1 MDSRGA
7 SVLTDF
13 VLDASATMV
22 LVMDDEPEGPVMPI
36 VHALAAGDPL
46 VPMLWDFE
54 VASALMLARRTG
66 RLDDEEL
73 ARSMHTIGVM
83 GCERDREPPDIALLI
98 ATADAHGLTAYDAS
112 YLALALRRGVPL
124 ATVDRALVRAAE
136 ECGVPLVC

>member
-1 MDSRGA
+1 
-7 SVLTDF
+7 
-13 VLDASATMV
+13 MV

-36 VHALAAGDPL
+36 VRALGDGDPL

-73 ARSMHTIGVM
+73 ARSLHTIGVM
-83 GCERDREPPDIALLI
+83 GCERDTQPADIPLLI
-98 ATADAHGLTAYDAS
+98 ATANAHGLTAYDAS
-112 YLALALRRGVPL
+112 YLSLALRRGVPL
-124 ATVDRALVRAAE
+124 ATVDQALLRAAA